1 MSTYVYNS
9 TISTNT
15 YVTEDYG
22 SISSSVDVDV
32 DYSAGLSL
40 PAQTVVDYTTYFYL
54 PHTDFSST
62 VKTFDDNKN
71 FSSTNINFSST
82 TPINQVETFDSTT
95 YENFGNIYD
104 NSTITPFGNIST
116 SGVLTGEAIT
126 FHYTAPQATLPIAGN
141 ALSSL
146 VKFWVGSG
154 TLFEIG
160 SGLER
165 TVKPYVSSGTLRF
178 RPGAFGT
185 RADNDYDTCDSEITC
200 DIGGI
205 SALESI
211 TNAYNTSSIYNPDLD
226 YGSVASYVLGGN
238 DLGLITQQDPGHFP
252 YDDFGS
258 ILDAPIIYPSLPFGQ
273 ITFVSSAV
281 PLSFTANTPDQT
293 ILYGFS
299 GTALEAFSANTPDN
313 TQLFTIFGELVH
325 PFIDYTP
332 HYGIDQNI
340 GVGTTGIKFGS
351 RVFPEKFVFSYNE
364 NSPCYDSVAES
375 VDFGLLTGTPIVPIT
390 LPNTDFLDYGLVS
403 EEETGNIPDNFGW
416 ITEPLITICPFGS
429 IYLSGSLVEKNTDAY
444 VGIGT
449 ATFSGTGLESFSAQT
464 PEDTQ
469 LFSISGSLVEK
480 NTESYVGV
488 GTVIFSE
495 TALESFS
502 ANTPEDTQL
511 FSISGIA
518 LESFSAQTPE
528 DTQLFS
534 ISGSLVEKNTESY
547 VGVGTHLFDV
557 GIFSVPLTTD
567 DDDVTFD
574 SDYIYFDATELR
586 YDAIVSFTARPPVN
600 TQLFSISGTS
610 LESFSANTPE
620 DTQLFSISGIALES
634 FSAQTPEDTQLF
646 SISGTSLESFSAQT
660 PEDTQ
665 LFSISGIALE
675 SFSAQTPED
684 TQLFSISGIA
694 LESFSAQTPEDTI
707 LYTFSG
713 SLVEKNAESYVGFG
727 SFGPVPGVGFAPDGD
742 GNLRDAK
749 TYSNRYGFQIGDF
762 NLGSGIGTIRINGIA
777 RTRLALPYF
786 AQGSIFISD
795 GLAESFSKANYNGS
809 GISTISG
816 ISSTREI
823 NVYGYYGDDNNPG
836 TSGTIFI
843 SQQTTP
849 SIERNT
855 ESYVGSGQLTASGD
869 SNIVIRNSFLGLGI
883 VQFSGTGLESFSA
896 QSPEDIQLF
905 NISGSSLEVYSAQ
918 TPETEVLY
926 VINGFIEESIT
937 NSYEGSGLTNLS
949 GNSTTFYV
957 PNYPARGTL
966 RFVHHNADND
976 YDTCDNE
983 EITCDNQDSANVS
996 FTANPPENTVLFNF
1010 DGTAVTTEIA
1020 VYTGTGSGLYT
1031 ISGTYER
1038 VRFAYSEV
1046 GIGTIFIADIS
1057 SQTET
1062 DVYVGS
1068 GTLFAISGASES
1080 YSAQTPEN
1088 TQLFQISGSAVTS
1101 VEFDYPVVG
1110 IGLFTLSG
1118 SAITSEIATYTQIGS
1133 GTITLSGELLYPNVV
1148 YIPSPDGSGT
1158 INVLGSSNN
1167 SLTKTY
1173 DGIAGSLFGF
1183 SSGLESFTKST
1194 YIGVGTIYIQQLSGS
1209 TINNPFQIPR
1219 TYVVII

>member
-40 PAQTVVDYTTYFYL
+40 PAQTIVDYTTYLYL

-62 VKTFDDNKN
+62 IKTFDENKN
-71 FSSTNINFSST
+71 FSSTNIEFSST
-82 TPINQVETFDSTT
+82 TTLINQAESFDSET

-104 NSTITPFGNIST
+104 NSTITPFGSLELELT
-116 SGVLTGEAIT
+116 SGAISET
-126 FHYTAPQATLPIAGN
+126 EVYVA
-141 ALSSL
+141 
-146 VKFWVGSG
+146 SG
-154 TLFEIG
+154 TLFSVGVLDENVTFAWVGNGTVFEIG

-185 RADNDYDTCDSEITC
+185 RTDNDYDTCDSEITC

-211 TNAYNTSSIYNPDLD
+211 TNAYNTSSIYNPALD

-238 DLGLITQQDPGHFP
+238 DLGLITQQPSGSSP

-281 PLSFTANTPDQT
+281 PLSFTADTPDNT
-293 ILYGFS
+293 ILYNFS
-299 GTALEAFSANTPDN
+299 GKAVESFSANTPDN
-313 TQLFTIFGELVH
+313 TQLFSIFGELVH

-351 RVFPEKFVFSYNE
+351 RVFPERFVFSYNE
-364 NSPCYDSVAES
+364 NSPCYDSIAES

-449 ATFSGTGLESFSAQT
+449 VIFSGTSLQSFSAQT

-469 LFSISGSLVEK
+469 LFSISGTALESFSAQTPEDTILYTFSGALVES

-488 GTVIFSE
+488 GTAIFSG
-495 TALESFS
+495 T
-502 ANTPEDTQL
+502 T
-511 FSISGIA
+511 

-586 YDAIVSFTARPPVN
+586 YDAIVSFTANPPVN
-600 TQLFSISGTS
+600 TQLFSISG
-610 LESFSANTPE
+610 LGVESFSADTP
-620 DTQLFSISGIALES
+620 DNTQLFSISGTVLES
-634 FSAQTPEDTQLF
+634 FSGQTPEDTQLF
-646 SISGTSLESFSAQT
+646 SISGT
-660 PEDTQ
+660 
-665 LFSISGIALE
+665 ALE
-675 SFSAQTPED
+675 SFSADTPD
-684 TQLFSISGIA
+684 DI
-694 LESFSAQTPEDTI
+694 I

-713 SLVEKNAESYVGFG
+713 SLVEKNTESYVGVGTITLSNTGLESFSAQTLEDTILYTFSGALVESNTESYVGFG

-786 AQGSIFISD
+786 AQGSIFVSG
-795 GLAESFSKANYNGS
+795 GLTESFSKANYNGS

-816 ISSTREI
+816 IASTREI
-823 NVYGYYGDDNNPG
+823 NVYGYYGDDNDPG

-843 SQQTTP
+843 SQQTSP

-855 ESYVGSGQLTASGD
+855 ESYVGSGQLTVSGD
-869 SNIVIRNSFLGLGI
+869 STILIRNSFLGLGI
-883 VQFSGTGLESFSA
+883 AQFSGTALESFSA

-905 NISGSSLEVYSAQ
+905 SISGSSLEVYSAQ

-926 VINGFIEESIT
+926 IINGFIEESIT
-937 NSYEGSGLTNLS
+937 NSYEGSGSTNLS
-949 GNSTTFYV
+949 GNSSTFYV

-983 EITCDNQDSANVS
+983 EITCDNQDSANAS

-1020 VYTGTGSGLYT
+1020 IYTETGSGLYT
-1031 ISGTYER
+1031 ISGTYES
-1038 VRFAYSEV
+1038 VRFAYSEI

-1057 SQTET
+1057 SETET
-1062 DVYVGS
+1062 DVYIGS
-1068 GTLFAISGASES
+1068 GNLFTISGASES
-1080 YSAQTPEN
+1080 FSAQTPEN

-1110 IGLFTLSG
+1110 IGLFALSG

-1133 GTITLSGELLYPNVV
+1133 GTITISGELLYPDVV

-1167 SLTKTY
+1167 SLTKTC

-1194 YIGVGTIYIQQLSGS
+1194 YIGVGTIYIQELSGS
-1209 TINNPFQIPR
+1209 IINNPFQIPR